1 MNRLPDIGQV
11 SDLRLGDHPG
21 FDAWFYSFC
30 AENNIEHGINPSG
43 VASPEQLRF
52 MVALDE
58 RQVYAPCS
66 DATFR
71 ELAAS
76 FHLRS
81 FPPRVRS
88 QYIAAWRSIIRVVRY
103 EKDRQK
109 RRDMINYCRHR
120 FRGCLA
126 LGNILPSRLVK
137 RLVTTLISHFDAG
150 DPWLNERLFYN
161 ETLASFL
168 RSQALQN
175 ALGRLPDG
183 LSAEGIPDLRR
194 ALDLAELARLFH
206 LAGRS
211 HHTLTQLIHNCA
223 AAESGKCELPDI
235 FTGSEAFIPQVEEL
249 FPGPPRTFLYI
260 CAMEGGLA
268 LDLRIIQTLLRL
280 GHKVILTLKEAPVY
294 YAPTIWDMDRDPL
307 LVDSLPESHLFK
319 APAASKNELLRR
331 LRENR
336 LLIISDG
343 TGERLNLYRTSV
355 TFARAWKESDAIIAR
370 GRCNRDVLLGTSH
383 LFTRDVF
390 CFWEDRGEVRM
401 QLKPHAQD
409 ALLFKGSVTWEGDTL
424 ALSQCKGKLDAT
436 PLRAELR
443 LHFRDVLAMEGSLSL
458 GKLQLDEYLPLP
470 ESGKDAGTAKGKEG
484 KAVAA
489 ADKESATSWP
499 TINMRLAM
507 SSLGWKK
514 MHLRDISLAL
524 SGSKGDYRLTSF
536 QGVLE
541 SGGRL
546 SAGGRADL
554 RNRKYALDL
563 DAAEVAL
570 GPLQESLEK
579 PRSVEGLAALKAS
592 CTTSGTGADAMMA
605 ALSGSGD
612 LRLRN
617 MHIPALTSLLHSV
630 PGLKGAVSD
639 TFEQV
644 HVPFVLRKG
653 EADLAPMTA
662 TSPKLQARGQAHAS
676 LPRQHLKGT
685 ATITTLGLNIPVNYE
700 GPFDNLSFSL
710 DSKFALD
717 AVKGLGS
724 NLLEGGKKA
733 GSAAGDTARGAG
745 NSIGGAVRDAG
756 GAIRG
761 LLGR

>member
-52 MVALDE
+52 MVAMDE

-168 RSQALQN
+168 RSQTLQK

-235 FTGSEAFIPQVEEL
+235 FTGSEAFTPQVEEL

-294 YAPTIWDMDRDPL
+294 YAPTVWDVDRDPL
-307 LVDSLPESHLFK
+307 LVDNLPESHIFK

-401 QLKPHAQD
+401 QLKPHAPGIRKFSEQ
-409 ALLFKGSVTWEGDTL
+409 ALTATALVFAMFKL
-424 ALSQCKGKLDAT
+424 NPAPFCL
-436 PLRAELR
+436 
-443 LHFRDVLAMEGSLSL
+443 
-458 GKLQLDEYLPLP
+458 LDEVDAPLD
-470 ESGKDAGTAKGKEG
+470 EANQG
-484 KAVAA
+484 
-489 ADKESATSWP
+489 
-499 TINMRLAM
+499 RLARLCTEM
-507 SSLGWKK
+507 SADTQFLIITHHRVTMEYAKALIGVTMKEPGVSRVVSVDIAMLSRLMSRLPPRRPVPPVRSPDAPSRMFSLCL
-514 MHLRDISLAL
+514 HCA
-524 SGSKGDYRLTSF
+524 GSKR
-536 QGVLE
+536 
-541 SGGRL
+541 
-546 SAGGRADL
+546 
-554 RNRKYALDL
+554 
-563 DAAEVAL
+563 
-570 GPLQESLEK
+570 
-579 PRSVEGLAALKAS
+579 
-592 CTTSGTGADAMMA
+592 
-605 ALSGSGD
+605 
-612 LRLRN
+612 
-617 MHIPALTSLLHSV
+617 
-630 PGLKGAVSD
+630 
-639 TFEQV
+639 
-644 HVPFVLRKG
+644 
-653 EADLAPMTA
+653 
-662 TSPKLQARGQAHAS
+662 
-676 LPRQHLKGT
+676 
-685 ATITTLGLNIPVNYE
+685 
-700 GPFDNLSFSL
+700 
-710 DSKFALD
+710 
-717 AVKGLGS
+717 
-724 NLLEGGKKA
+724 
-733 GSAAGDTARGAG
+733 
-745 NSIGGAVRDAG
+745 
-756 GAIRG
+756 
-761 LLGR
+761 

>member
-52 MVALDE
+52 MVAMDE

-126 LGNILPSRLVK
+126 LGNILPSRPRQAAGHHAHQPFRRGRSVAQRAPVLQRNA
-137 RLVTTLISHFDAG
+137 RL
-150 DPWLNERLFYN
+150 
-161 ETLASFL
+161 FL
-168 RSQALQN
+168 RSQALQK

-294 YAPTIWDMDRDPL
+294 YAPTVWDVDRDPL
-307 LVDSLPESHLFK
+307 LVDNLPESHIFK

-343 TGERLNLYRTSV
+343 TGEPAQPV
-355 TFARAWKESDAIIAR
+355 PH
-370 GRCNRDVLLGTSH
+370 LG
-383 LFTRDVF
+383 
-390 CFWEDRGEVRM
+390 
-401 QLKPHAQD
+401 
-409 ALLFKGSVTWEGDTL
+409 
-424 ALSQCKGKLDAT
+424 
-436 PLRAELR
+436 
-443 LHFRDVLAMEGSLSL
+443 
-458 GKLQLDEYLPLP
+458 
-470 ESGKDAGTAKGKEG
+470 
-484 KAVAA
+484 
-489 ADKESATSWP
+489 
-499 TINMRLAM
+499 
-507 SSLGWKK
+507 
-514 MHLRDISLAL
+514 HLRPRLERERRRHRPRTLQPRRAPRHEPSLH
-524 SGSKGDYRLTSF
+524 
-536 QGVLE
+536 
-541 SGGRL
+541 
-546 SAGGRADL
+546 
-554 RNRKYALDL
+554 
-563 DAAEVAL
+563 
-570 GPLQESLEK
+570 P
-579 PRSVEGLAALKAS
+579 
-592 CTTSGTGADAMMA
+592 
-605 ALSGSGD
+605 
-612 LRLRN
+612 
-617 MHIPALTSLLHSV
+617 
-630 PGLKGAVSD
+630 
-639 TFEQV
+639 
-644 HVPFVLRKG
+644 
-653 EADLAPMTA
+653 
-662 TSPKLQARGQAHAS
+662 
-676 LPRQHLKGT
+676 
-685 ATITTLGLNIPVNYE
+685 
-700 GPFDNLSFSL
+700 
-710 DSKFALD
+710 
-717 AVKGLGS
+717 
-724 NLLEGGKKA
+724 
-733 GSAAGDTARGAG
+733 
-745 NSIGGAVRDAG
+745 
-756 GAIRG
+756 
-761 LLGR
+761 

>member
-1 MNRLPDIGQV
+1 MKRVLCWIG
-11 SDLRLGDHPG
+11 
-21 FDAWFYSFC
+21 
-30 AENNIEHGINPSG
+30 GIVLVLAAVLAIVISQLDTEFISG
-43 VASPEQLRF
+43 QISAAVEKATGTPVRFASPPELSLLPPGAKFTAVSWDGVQDGQGMRF
-52 MVALDE
+52 TAKGGEAHLELEPLLHGELVIGEVRLDSPSLSLLLPE
-58 RQVYAPCS
+58 GKAAAPA
-66 DATFR
+66 D
-71 ELAAS
+71 AAS
-76 FHLRS
+76 GN
-81 FPPRVRS
+81 
-88 QYIAAWRSIIRVVRY
+88 AA
-103 EKDRQK
+103 
-109 RRDMINYCRHR
+109 
-120 FRGCLA
+120 
-126 LGNILPSRLVK
+126 GNKPGSEVLLPL
-137 RLVTTLISHFDAG
+137 
-150 DPWLNERLFYN
+150 E
-161 ETLASFL
+161 
-168 RSQALQN
+168 
-175 ALGRLPDG
+175 LGRLT
-183 LSAEGIPDLRR
+183 LSKGSLHVEKGSERYDLRDINLSVENLHNGQDAVLR
-194 ALDLAELARLFH
+194 CDFTYDLLTAGRTLAGTLALDAQAGLFGMAPRVQNLSLTITLSRRGLLPAGLGPVQLQGDASLDTAARQLH
-206 LAGRS
+206 LSRLSLSVLHGRVGLTG
-211 HHTLTQLIHNCA
+211 TLGLDGPA
-223 AAESGKCELPDI
+223 
-235 FTGSEAFIPQVEEL
+235 FTGS
-249 FPGPPRTFLYI
+249 
-260 CAMEGGLA
+260 
-268 LDLRIIQTLLRL
+268 
-280 GHKVILTLKEAPVY
+280 
-294 YAPTIWDMDRDPL
+294 
-307 LVDSLPESHLFK
+307 
-319 APAASKNELLRR
+319 
-331 LRENR
+331 
-336 LLIISDG
+336 
-343 TGERLNLYRTSV
+343 
-355 TFARAWKESDAIIAR
+355 
-370 GRCNRDVLLGTSH
+370 VLLEGAPRKLASA
-383 LFTRDVF
+383 LGV
-390 CFWEDRGEVRM
+390 

>member
-30 AENNIEHGINPSG
+30 AENNIEHCINPSG

-52 MVALDE
+52 MVAMDE

-109 RRDMINYCRHR
+109 RRGMINYCRHR

-126 LGNILPSRLVK
+126 RGDIQPNRHVERQVTPRRSRVGEGGP
-137 RLVTTLISHFDAG
+137 RLT
-150 DPWLNERLFYN
+150 ERRIYN

-168 RSQALQN
+168 RSQALQK

-294 YAPTIWDMDRDPL
+294 YAPTVWDVDRDPL
-307 LVDSLPESHLFK
+307 LVDNLPESHIFK

-336 LLIISDG
+336 LLIITDR
-343 TGERLNLYRTSV
+343 TGERLTLYRTSV
-355 TFARAWKESDAIIAR
+355 TIARAW
-370 GRCNRDVLLGTSH
+370 
-383 LFTRDVF
+383 
-390 CFWEDRGEVRM
+390 
-401 QLKPHAQD
+401 
-409 ALLFKGSVTWEGDTL
+409 
-424 ALSQCKGKLDAT
+424 
-436 PLRAELR
+436 
-443 LHFRDVLAMEGSLSL
+443 
-458 GKLQLDEYLPLP
+458 
-470 ESGKDAGTAKGKEG
+470 
-484 KAVAA
+484 
-489 ADKESATSWP
+489 
-499 TINMRLAM
+499 
-507 SSLGWKK
+507 
-514 MHLRDISLAL
+514 
-524 SGSKGDYRLTSF
+524 
-536 QGVLE
+536 
-541 SGGRL
+541 
-546 SAGGRADL
+546 
-554 RNRKYALDL
+554 
-563 DAAEVAL
+563 
-570 GPLQESLEK
+570 
-579 PRSVEGLAALKAS
+579 
-592 CTTSGTGADAMMA
+592 
-605 ALSGSGD
+605 
-612 LRLRN
+612 
-617 MHIPALTSLLHSV
+617 
-630 PGLKGAVSD
+630 
-639 TFEQV
+639 
-644 HVPFVLRKG
+644 
-653 EADLAPMTA
+653 
-662 TSPKLQARGQAHAS
+662 
-676 LPRQHLKGT
+676 
-685 ATITTLGLNIPVNYE
+685 
-700 GPFDNLSFSL
+700 
-710 DSKFALD
+710 
-717 AVKGLGS
+717 
-724 NLLEGGKKA
+724 
-733 GSAAGDTARGAG
+733 
-745 NSIGGAVRDAG
+745 
-756 GAIRG
+756 
-761 LLGR
+761 

>member
-1 MNRLPDIGQV
+1 MNRLPDIGKV

-211 HHTLTQLIHNCA
+211 HRPLTQLIHNCA
-223 AAESGKCELPDI
+223 AAESGKCGFPDI

-355 TFARAWKESDAIIAR
+355 TFARAWKESDAVIAR

-401 QLKPHAQD
+401 QLKPHAPGIRKFSEQ
-409 ALLFKGSVTWEGDTL
+409 ALTAKARTIIKSMRASKDSGKAVMFYSCIIGSIPGQTATAIKVADTFVRSLRERLDQVFIINPAEYFEPGMDGDDLMFMWEQVQRSGL
-424 ALSQCKGKLDAT
+424 INIWRFQS
-436 PLRAELR
+436 
-443 LHFRDVLAMEGSLSL
+443 MEDIEASFGLMGL
-458 GKLQLDEYLPLP
+458 KVPP
-470 ESGKDAGTAKGKEG
+470 VWSGKDATFSTGCTKE
-484 KAVAA
+484 
-489 ADKESATSWP
+489 
-499 TINMRLAM
+499 MR
-507 SSLGWKK
+507 
-514 MHLRDISLAL
+514 IAL
-524 SGSKGDYRLTSF
+524 DMQRSHPELQIVGPGPEKFFRRGDY
-536 QGVLE
+536 GV
-541 SGGRL
+541 GKFF
-546 SAGGRADL
+546 D
-554 RNRKYALDL
+554 
-563 DAAEVAL
+563 
-570 GPLQESLEK
+570 
-579 PRSVEGLAALKAS
+579 
-592 CTTSGTGADAMMA
+592 
-605 ALSGSGD
+605 
-612 LRLRN
+612 
-617 MHIPALTSLLHSV
+617 
-630 PGLKGAVSD
+630 
-639 TFEQV
+639 
-644 HVPFVLRKG
+644 
-653 EADLAPMTA
+653 
-662 TSPKLQARGQAHAS
+662 
-676 LPRQHLKGT
+676 
-685 ATITTLGLNIPVNYE
+685 ATI
-700 GPFDNLSFSL
+700 
-710 DSKFALD
+710 
-717 AVKGLGS
+717 S
-724 NLLEGGKKA
+724 NAYQE
-733 GSAAGDTARGAG
+733 
-745 NSIGGAVRDAG
+745 
-756 GAIRG
+756 
-761 LLGR
+761 